1 MDRIVLN
8 ISGDEDFINK
18 AVCGKTQL
26 FKYLRLLISKL
37 NNKNTITLDF
47 NDNLAL
53 DFPSVDELLKG
64 LKVSNA
70 KGFNLKLNNTKVF
83 KENHSLNLDS

>member
-64 LKVSNA
+64 LKISNA

-83 KENHSLNLDS
+83 NENHSLNLDS